1 MKNWKNDSAERSKIP
16 LVAVVG
22 PTGVGKTSVGI
33 FLAQRVGGAFAA
45 AIAIISPDL
54 ISGMFCK
61 ASDHSIVRYS
71 FAIGAIWGVFIG
83 AAASGF
89 ACFLAAVIKILR
101 IRFEYSR
108 RGNS

>member
-1 MKNWKNDSAERSKIP
+1 MKTENAI
-16 LVAVVG
+16 
-22 PTGVGKTSVGI
+22 KTAIGFFVIIMLGSLI
-33 FLAQRVGGAFAA
+33 ASFVGGSFAA
-45 AIAIISPDL
+45 VIAIISPDL
-54 ISGMFCK
+54 ISGMFSK
-61 ASDHSIVRYS
+61 ASDHSVVRYS

-108 RGNS
+108 RGKS